1 MTVAQRIAA
10 IAIVAATAAQ
20 ALADDTATR
29 IADPSFRSLKV
40 QVADDFFAPPVI
52 ELGGDRQI
60 TVTFDRM
67 REDRDFLRYRL
78 VHCNAD
84 WTPSMLVE
92 SEYLDSFNDIPIDD
106 YAFSNNTFI
115 HFTNYRIAFPNEN
128 VNPLVSGNYLLQVYD
143 ESEPENVLLQA
154 RFGVCEPVM
163 EISGSADAHTDRG
176 VNSDWQQLTLNV
188 DATQAGV
195 RDLYNDV
202 IVTVEQNIMPDG
214 VVTLRH
220 PQRVEGTQLKYEHLQ
235 PLIFRAGNEYHRFET
250 VRADYPGL
258 NVDSVKYVGPGY
270 HAWLRP
276 DRPMRERQ
284 YAYDQT
290 QNGRFIVREYNASD
304 SDLGA
309 DYVTVHFT
317 LQMPQLIDA
326 EVYIDGELSQ
336 GAPGER
342 FRMSYDRDSQA
353 YRAEVPLKQGSYNY
367 RYLVV
372 DPKGERDPYFIDG
385 DKHETRNQYT
395 VKTYHRHPG
404 SRYDRLVGAAVI
416 DAFR

>member
-1 MTVAQRIAA
+1 MIRTGIYAA
-10 IAIVAATAAQ
+10 AVVLAAFTASA
-20 ALADDTATR
+20 AAADTATK

-40 QVADDFFAPPVI
+40 QVADDFFAPPII
-52 ELGGDRQI
+52 ELGGDRRI
-60 TVTFDRM
+60 SVTFDRM

-78 VHCNAD
+78 LHCNAD

-92 SEYLDSFNDIPIDD
+92 SEYLDSFNDIPIED
-106 YAFSNNTFI
+106 YAFSSNTFI
-115 HFTNYRIAFPNEN
+115 HFTNYRVTFPTEEAR
-128 VNPLVSGNYLLQVYD
+128 PLVSGNYLMQVYD
-143 ESEPENVLLQA
+143 ESDPETTLLQA
-154 RFGVCEPVM
+154 RFSVSEPLM

-176 VNSDWQQLTLNV
+176 VNSDWQQLRLDV
-188 DATQAGV
+188 DASRAGV

-202 IVTVEQNIMPDG
+202 VVTVEQNISPEG
-214 VVTLRH
+214 AVTLSH
-220 PQRVEGTQLKYEHLQ
+220 PQRVEGTHLIYDHLQ

-276 DRPMRERQ
+276 DRPMRDRQ

-290 QNGRFIVREYNASD
+290 QNGRFIVREYNATD

-317 LQMPQLIDA
+317 LEMPQIIDA
-326 EVYIDGELSQ
+326 DIYIDGELSQ
-336 GAPGER
+336 GAPTER
-342 FRMSYDRDSQA
+342 FLMSYDTASGA
-353 YRAEVPLKQGSYNY
+353 YRAAVPLKQGSYNY
-367 RYLVV
+367 RYLVA
-372 DPKGERDPYFIDG
+372 DRKGERDPYFIDG
-385 DKHETRNQYT
+385 DKYETRNQYT
-395 VKTYHRHPG
+395 VKTYLRHPG
-404 SRYDRLVGAAVI
+404 SRYDRLVGSAVI